1 MTTVKEGD
9 TIKVHYTGRLDDDT
23 VFDTSRNRDPL
34 EFTVGAGRMIAGFDA
49 AVRGMAVGDAK
60 SVSIPPEEAYGPVND
75 ELIAEVPRNRLPDD
89 MDPAPGQ
96 VLQAKREDGS
106 SMDLRVLAVND
117 DSIRV
122 DGNFFLAGK
131 TLNFDIEVMEIA

>member
-9 TIKVHYTGRLDDDT
+9 TIKVHYTGRLDDET

-34 EFTVGAGRMIAGFDA
+34 EFTVGTGRMIAGFDT
-49 AVRGMAVGDAK
+49 AVRGMAVGESK
-60 SVSIPPEEAYGPVND
+60 SVSIPPEEAYGQVNE
-75 ELIAEVPRNRLPDD
+75 ELIAEVPRNRLPADLE
-89 MDPAPGQ
+89 PAAGQ

-106 SMDLRVLAVND
+106 SMDLRVLVVHD
-117 DSIRV
+117 DSITV